1 MYGIVEKKRE
11 NEKVVYIKMGKKE
24 SYSKS
29 TSQREEAP
37 TRERQR
43 KYQRGQDKKNQSE
56 NEK

>member
-37 TRERQR
+37 TRERQKIPKGPRQEKSER
-43 KYQRGQDKKNQSE
+43 K
-56 NEK
+56 